1 MTQLS
6 DTPLRQQI
14 ARFIQ
19 QKINEGPVYMDTETT
34 GLDRD
39 AEIIEIAVVDTYG
52 KVILQSFVKPGKPIP
67 ADAVAIH
74 GITNE
79 MVQGAPSWPILW
91 QSLRSLLIGRPIGLY
106 NADFDLRL
114 MQQSMT
120 NYRLP
125 WRETFNVVDVMKV
138 YSDFRGEWDPYRRGK
153 KIFKLEEA
161 GRFFKIA
168 IPNAHRAAADTLLT
182 RAVFHSMAGL
192 DY

>member
-1 MTQLS
+1 MTNTP
-6 DTPLRQQI
+6 DTPYRQQI

-19 QKINEGPVYMDTETT
+19 QKISEGPVYMDTETT
-34 GLDRD
+34 GLDRE
-39 AEIIEIAVVDTYG
+39 AEIIEIAVVDTHG
-52 KVILQSFVKPGKPIP
+52 KVILQSFVKPGRPIP
-67 ADAVAIH
+67 ADATGIH

-91 QSLRSLLIGRPIGLY
+91 QSLRGLLVGRLVGLY

-114 MQQSMT
+114 MEQSMK

-125 WRETFNVVDVMKV
+125 WNETFNVVDVMRV

-161 GRFFKIA
+161 GKHFNIA

-192 DY
+192 AY